1 MLPKS
6 RSASTTSD
14 SDTATRRNSKK
25 ARVDSNSKSRSR
37 SSTPTISEWPEYFR
51 KLEATH
57 RAINTV
63 YTFLSARKHIA
74 PLFQTLKTAVEAQA
88 KRELTL
94 EDIAAIKFLL
104 PNNVRFEYVD
114 ENDLKV
120 YEERVATGG
129 SMLGKDAANDIF
141 KINNSNDIENS
152 RQLLVFEF
160 VEEDLKKS
168 VSKLQSDEV
177 KRKPKGRDLIKMPTY
192 STANMTKLISKRN
205 KRFAEATNKFM
216 ASCTATGLCPEMV
229 ILSELDSSV
238 PKEPTQLRNT
248 PERDLKNVPYPPL
261 VPRDRRPIPEIV
273 DDLTM
278 EEGYQGQIVENGAL
292 VFPAQAA
299 RFGDLEFLISQELA
313 DALYTANNV
322 TQFYS
327 HQVLALNDINDGKH
341 VIVATSTSS
350 GKSLIYQVPILRAL
364 EHDRDSTAIYM
375 FPTKALAQDQKR
387 ALQNILRLIPNLCDI
402 VVDTYDGDTP
412 KEERKRI
419 REEASIIFTNPDMLH
434 VTILPSFYHWR
445 SFFRNLKYV
454 VVDELHVYNGLFG
467 SHVAFIM
474 RRLRRLC
481 GSVGNNSVQF
491 ISCSATIANPREHM
505 SKVFGVNDIEVIDDD
520 GSPAGEKHFLVWN
533 CPYKDRNEPALGR
546 KDAISEATQMLVKL
560 ICNGVR
566 TIAFCRVRT
575 MCELLMKA
583 VRQELVSIQRE
594 EMIDRVMS
602 YRGGYT
608 AQDRRRIEKD
618 MFEGQLLGIVA
629 TNALELGVDIGSL
642 DAVLIVGFP
651 FSIANLRQQSG
662 RAGRRNKDSLTV
674 LVGDAHPI
682 DQYFM
687 QNPNELFEQPYADVL
702 LDLENLLVL
711 ESHLQCAAYE
721 LPISIETDEKLFGH
735 SMRDLV
741 LSRLVKEPMKSVSSP
756 ELYTCHPRFLPMPS
770 RCVSIR
776 DIDEDTYA
784 VVDITNGRNIV
795 VEEIEATRTSF
806 TVYEGMPS
814 PSLSDCGVLIEELGA
829 IHIHQ
834 GRPYIVRDFNPDTKI
849 AKIERTNVDWTT
861 SQRDFVDVDA
871 VEIHAM
877 KPITPSSGEVSNT
890 QDHPLQYA
898 YFGNIKVTMVVF
910 GYFKRDAKGRII
922 DAVDVTTTPP
932 VILHTKGFWV
942 DVPDR
947 ALALLRDR
955 KLHLAGAIHAAQHMI
970 IAMTSSIVMSSGC
983 DIRTECKAPEK
994 EFASRET
1001 ARKRPARLT
1010 FYDARS
1016 AGAAPASQ
1024 RVSEW
1029 GSGMSRKVFEFL
1041 EVVLRKAIGRIESCR
1056 CAYGCP
1062 ECVAAT
1068 NCKESSIVLSK
1079 VGAFVILKAIMDEDI
1094 DPDLIPEGPEGNLPQ
1109 SKKFVETIVP
1119 VEGIVKLANDAE
1131 IISVRQLSTNK
1142 DDVFT
1147 VKVESGNQSTYPILV
1162 E

>member
-1 MLPKS
+1 MPRKS
-6 RSASTTSD
+6 RSPSTASD
-14 SDTATRRNSKK
+14 SDAATNRDSKK
-25 ARVDSNSKSRSR
+25 ARVVSDSKSRSA
-37 SSTPTISEWPEYFR
+37 TPTATISAWPEYFR

-74 PLFQTLKTAVEAQA
+74 PLFQSLKQAVEAQT
-88 KRELTL
+88 KRELTVK
-94 EDIAAIKFLL
+94 DTSAIKFLL

-120 YEERVATGG
+120 YEEHVPAGAA
-129 SMLGKDAANDIF
+129 LGKDAANDIF
-141 KINNSNDIENS
+141 QIHESDDIQNS

-160 VEEDLKKS
+160 VEEDLKRTLPKS
-168 VSKLQSDEV
+168 KSEEV
-177 KRKPKGRDLIKMPTY
+177 TRKPKGRDLIKMPTY
-192 STANMTKLISKRN
+192 SMANMTKLISKRN
-205 KRFAEATNKFM
+205 TRFTEATNKFL

-229 ILSELDSSV
+229 IMSELESYT
-238 PKEPTQLRNT
+238 PTEPPQLRDT
-248 PERDLKNVPYPPL
+248 PEPDLKNVPYPPL
-261 VPRDRRPIPEIV
+261 VPKERRPIPEIV
-273 DDLTM
+273 DDLTL
-278 EEGYQGQIVENGAL
+278 EDSYRGQIVENGARVL
-292 VFPAQAA
+292 PAQAA
-299 RFGDLEFLISQELA
+299 RFGNLEFVISQELA

-327 HQVLALNDINDGKH
+327 HQVQALNEINDGKH

-364 EHDRDSTAIYM
+364 ERDSDSTAIYI

-387 ALQNILRLIPNLCDI
+387 ALQSIIRLMPNLSDI

-412 KEERKRI
+412 REERQRV
-419 REEASIIFTNPDMLH
+419 REQASIIFTNPDMLH
-434 VTILPSFYHWR
+434 MTILPSIDNWR
-445 SFFRNLKYV
+445 TFFRNLKYV

-467 SHVAFIM
+467 SHVALIM

-481 GSVGNNSVQF
+481 ASLGNGSVQF
-491 ISCSATIANPREHM
+491 ISCSATIANPKEHM

-520 GSPAGEKHFLVWN
+520 GSPAGEKHFLAWN
-533 CPYKDRNEPALGR
+533 CPYKDLNEPGLGR
-546 KDAISEATQMLVKL
+546 KDAISEAAQMLIKL
-560 ICNGVR
+560 IFNGVR
-566 TIAFCRVRT
+566 TIAFCRVRK

-583 VRQELVSIQRE
+583 VRLELINLQRE

-608 AQDRRRIEKD
+608 PQDRRRIEKD
-618 MFEGQLLGIVA
+618 MFEGQLLGIIA

-674 LVGDAHPI
+674 LIGDSHPI

-687 QNPNELFEQPYADVL
+687 QNPKELFEQPYADVL

-721 LPISIETDEKLFGH
+721 LPICIEIDDTFFGH
-735 SMRDLV
+735 ATRDLV
-741 LSRLVKEPMKSVSSP
+741 QDRLVKEPKKSDNAP

-776 DIDEDTYA
+776 SIEEDTYA
-784 VVDITNGRNIV
+784 VVDITNGRNVV
-795 VEEIEATRTSF
+795 VEEIEASRTSF
-806 TVYEGMPS
+806 TVYE
-814 PSLSDCGVLIEELGA
+814 GA

-849 AKIERTNVDWTT
+849 ARIERTNVDWTT
-861 SQRDFVDVDA
+861 SQRDYSEVDA

-877 KPITPSSGEVSNT
+877 KPIVPSSGNVSNT
-890 QDHPLQYA
+890 QEHPLQYA
-898 YFGNIKVTMVVF
+898 YFGNIKVTRIVF
-910 GYFKRDAKGRII
+910 GYFKKNAKGKII

-932 VILHTKGFWV
+932 VVMHTKGFWI

-947 ALALLRDR
+947 ALALLRDK
-955 KLHLAGAIHAAQHMI
+955 KLHLAAAIHAAEHMI
-970 IAMTSSIVMSSGC
+970 ISMTSSVVMSSAD

-1010 FYDARS
+1010 FYDAYS
-1016 AGAAPASQ
+1016 ATTTPSFQ
-1024 RVSEW
+1024 RQTEW

-1041 EVVLRKAIGRIESCR
+1041 EVVLRKAINRIERCG

-1062 ECVAAT
+1062 ECVAAA

-1079 VGAFVILKAIMDEDI
+1079 VGAVVILKAIMDEDI

-1109 SKKFVETIVP
+1109 GKTFVETIVP
-1119 VEGIVKLANDAE
+1119 VEGTVKMANDVE
-1131 IISVRQLSTNK
+1131 IIGVRQVTSNK
-1142 DDVFT
+1142 DDLFT
-1147 VKVESGNQSTYPILV
+1147 VKVESSGQSTDPIVV